1 VEAELAVRTV
11 TGEVGNSMT
20 QAPDAPTELTTDLRV
35 ARRNVDVDAEF
46 AELFEQHRDPAL
58 RLAFVLCGDAS
69 AAEDAVAEAFARMYP
84 RWRAGQVEDPGAY
97 LRRAVVNQVRGGF
110 RRLAVRRRHDAA
122 MRLPEPVPPGDDRYA
137 EQQRLRAAL
146 LALPP
151 RQRAAV
157 ALRFLDDCSEAET
170 AALLGV
176 STGAV
181 KAYTSRGL
189 ERLRDLLDETHDGDP
204 R

>member
-1 VEAELAVRTV
+1 
-11 TGEVGNSMT
+11 MT
-20 QAPDAPTELTTDLRV
+20 DAPAELTTDLRTT
-35 ARRNVDVDAEF
+35 RRSMDMDGEF
-46 AELFEQHRDPAL
+46 ADLFEQHRAPAL

-84 RWRAGQVEDPGAY
+84 RWRARGVDDPAAY

-110 RRLAVRRRHDAA
+110 RRLAVRRRHDATL
-122 MRLPEPVPPGDDRYA
+122 RPPEPVPSGDDRYA
-137 EQQRLRAAL
+137 EQQRLRVAL

-189 ERLRDLLDETHDGDP
+189 DRLRDLLDDTHDGDQ